1 MNNVYYMEEY
11 RQQKWEQESSRWL
24 PGGELPYVTDG
35 SIWTKNYNNFDDLMT
50 GLIKIKQLM
59 EHHMPYTEEWK
70 YFLLTLLD
78 QSFFPQGRRTLS
90 PGCRD
95 SHPDAEICCRNAQRI
110 EQKRSFNSAGHP
122 GSDCEI
128 RQNRQESTELNFGN
142 KGSQGAYLQKKPPY
156 GPDRTAVF
164 FWEKMIPNQAT
175 ASASADC

>member
-78 QSFFPQGRRTLS
+78 QSFSLKGEERCRRVAETATLMQKYV
-90 PGCRD
+90 
-95 SHPDAEICCRNAQRI
+95 AETLNVLNKKDLSTALVILDLIA
-110 EQKRSFNSAGHP
+110 KSA
-122 GSDCEI
+122 
-128 RQNRQESTELNFGN
+128 
-142 KGSQGAYLQKKPPY
+142 
-156 GPDRTAVF
+156 RTAR
-164 FWEKMIPNQAT
+164 KAQN
-175 ASASADC
+175 